1 LYPLTEPL
9 DVVLRG
15 EAQSRDLPADLGRDE
30 LGYPPAV
37 LAAPLD
43 EIGCHTP
50 DLTRIDGAARREP
63 ARDALG
69 AFSGDLAEA
78 LSRLQVPLDGV
89 PHGFRTSGRERVPKA
104 SSGILRDVATQEDVD
119 RTLRKLVKR
128 LDGADIDGADLPEE
142 ARSILCS
149 ITDLDLD
156 YRADYSKGRI
166 RKLRLVE
173 DGSAQAD
180 VKISVSS
187 DELIALAN
195 GKSSLPM
202 ALLFGRIR
210 VNANARDLL
219 LLRQLF

>member
-1 LYPLTEPL
+1 
-9 DVVLRG
+9 
-15 EAQSRDLPADLGRDE
+15 
-30 LGYPPAV
+30 
-37 LAAPLD
+37 
-43 EIGCHTP
+43 
-50 DLTRIDGAARREP
+50 
-63 ARDALG
+63 
-69 AFSGDLAEA
+69 
-78 LSRLQVPLDGV
+78 
-89 PHGFRTSGRERVPKA
+89 
-104 SSGILRDVATQEDVD
+104 VATQEEVD

-128 LDGADIDGADLPEE
+128 LDGADIDDADLPEE
-142 ARSILCS
+142 ARTILCS
-149 ITDLDLD
+149 ITDLRLD

-173 DGSAQAD
+173 DGAGTAD

-187 DELIALAN
+187 DELIALAE